1 MDKSGELFIKIKTYY
16 LSNKNYP
23 IDNPFQTYNP
33 SLVWKQ
39 PMTVLLTGL
48 SRVFVREY
56 FKGLQ
61 GVNKH

>member
-33 SLVWKQ
+33 SLV
-39 PMTVLLTGL
+39 
-48 SRVFVREY
+48 
-56 FKGLQ
+56 
-61 GVNKH
+61 